1 MLKSEELINK
11 VKNNL
16 IKDWQK
22 KREIG
27 TVKKQDILENQVN
40 LVYLALGSNL
50 GDKKNNHNKSIDL
63 IQKEGILI
71 KKKSKFY
78 STKSWPNENFPNFI
92 NTIILIETKLNVY
105 ELFLKIKK
113 IEKKLGRTKSKRNHP
128 RVCDIDIIDFNGEII
143 NRKFGNHKLNIP
155 HKRMHNRNFVLF
167 PLYELDKDWVHP
179 KLNKNIVFLMSNL
192 TFVQLLSIKIAQ

>member
-1 MLKSEELINK
+1 M
-11 VKNNL
+11 
-16 IKDWQK
+16 
-22 KREIG
+22 
-27 TVKKQDILENQVN
+27 KKQDILENQVN

-50 GDKKNNHNKSIDL
+50 GNKKTNLNKCIDL
-63 IQKEGILI
+63 IKKEEIFI

-92 NTIILIETKLNVY
+92 NAILLVETKFSLT

-113 IEKKLGRTKSKRNHP
+113 IEKKLGRTRSKRNHP
-128 RVCDIDIIDFNGEII
+128 RVCDIDIIDYNGEII
-143 NRKFGNHKLNIP
+143 HRKLGKHKLNIP

-179 KLNKNIVFLMSNL
+179 KLNKNIVILMSNL
-192 TFVQLLSIKIAQ
+192 TSDQLLGIKIA

>member
-1 MLKSEELINK
+1 M
-11 VKNNL
+11 KN
-16 IKDWQK
+16 Q
-22 KREIG
+22 G
-27 TVKKQDILENQVN
+27 ILENRVN

-50 GDKKNNHNKSIDL
+50 GDKKNNLNTSIDL

-71 KKKSKFY
+71 KKRSKFY

-92 NTIILIETKLNVY
+92 NAIILVETKFSLT

-113 IEKKLGRTKSKRNHP
+113 IEKKLGRTRSKRNHP
-128 RVCDIDIIDFNGEII
+128 RVCDIDIIDYNGEII
-143 NRKFGNHKLNIP
+143 HNRIGIHILNTP

-179 KLNKNIVFLMSNL
+179 KLNKNIVILMSNL
-192 TFVQLLSIKIAQ
+192 ASDQLLGVKIAQ

>member
-1 MLKSEELINK
+1 M
-11 VKNNL
+11 
-16 IKDWQK
+16 
-22 KREIG
+22 
-27 TVKKQDILENQVN
+27 KKQDILENQVN

-155 HKRMHNRNFVLF
+155 HKRMRNRNFVLF

-192 TFVQLLSIKIAQ
+192 TSEQLLGIKIAQ

>member
-1 MLKSEELINK
+1 M
-11 VKNNL
+11 
-16 IKDWQK
+16 
-22 KREIG
+22 
-27 TVKKQDILENQVN
+27 KKQDILENQVN

-50 GDKKNNHNKSIDL
+50 GDKKNNINKCIDL
-63 IQKEGILI
+63 IQKEGVFI
-71 KKKSKFY
+71 KKRSKFY

-92 NTIILIETKLNVY
+92 NSIILIETKLNIN

-113 IEKKLGRTKSKRNHP
+113 IEKKLGRTNSKRNHP

-155 HKRMHNRNFVLF
+155 HKRMRNRNFVLI

-192 TFVQLLSIKIAQ
+192 TSVQLLSIKIAQ